1 MCRKALKK
9 NRIFDEAFSLLG
21 KNWSIDVGDGILPV
35 LKQYVCTIFG
45 CPGEKSANV
54 VRLKLFEKY
63 TKGGKVINMDL
74 LPPCNSSLF
83 LHIKRSNYVEKIW
96 RSSLTSW
103 LDADEISEN
112 RWLPDGSTYWVDD
125 VFPPETEEILC
136 GPKYIENDDFD
147 EENEQTSSYD
157 DSDDDTYWDILI
169 FKIEFLILKS
179 LIIQ

>member
-1 MCRKALKK
+1 
-9 NRIFDEAFSLLG
+9 
-21 KNWSIDVGDGILPV
+21 
-35 LKQYVCTIFG
+35 
-45 CPGEKSANV
+45 
-54 VRLKLFEKY
+54 
-63 TKGGKVINMDL
+63 MDL
-74 LPPCNSSLF
+74 LPPCKSSLF

-125 VFPPETEEILC
+125 IFPPEIEEILC

-157 DSDDDTYWDILI
+157 DSDDDTYWGILI
-169 FKIEFLILKS
+169 FKIECLI
-179 LIIQ
+179 

>member
-21 KNWSIDVGDGILPV
+21 KNWSIDVGGGILPV
-35 LKQYVCTIFG
+35 LEQYVCTIFG
-45 CPGEKSANV
+45 YPGEKSANV
-54 VRLKLFEKY
+54 VRLKLFEKKY

-83 LHIKRSNYVEKIW
+83 LYIKRSNYVEKIW

-112 RWLPDGSTYWVDD
+112 R
-125 VFPPETEEILC
+125 
-136 GPKYIENDDFD
+136 
-147 EENEQTSSYD
+147 
-157 DSDDDTYWDILI
+157 
-169 FKIEFLILKS
+169 
-179 LIIQ
+179 